1 MCRSIALRIGEH
13 ADPPQ
18 HLPRLCHCQ
27 VSSQLSATRWAGDG
41 FGQGPPLQRA
51 EFEEPD
57 SPKTKWCREPR
68 APWSP
73 CSIVLKGEPWPNPSP
88 PQRAGF
94 KHPGIADAN
103 SLFCAWDPRNTYPMH
118 CPNCLNI
125 VLRFCSS
132 CSVFVSNS
140 FWLAD
145 LEMRKKPAASRPD
158 VESLRMR
165 PAASLPEH
173 VALED
178 CPPSEPKRRTKKK
191 SSSDEH
197 PRKRPAEFRPG
208 VEPPRKRPAA
218 SLPDNVAGEASPF
231 YGTLVAECIA
241 VNTQRLG
248 APAEKELME
257 KLLRDNFR
265 RLLWQRYGRGR
276 ILLHGPLRS

>member
-1 MCRSIALRIGEH
+1 MAKVHLFNELNLRN
-13 ADPPQ
+13 
-18 HLPRLCHCQ
+18 R
-27 VSSQLSATRWAGDG
+27 T
-41 FGQGPPLQRA
+41 PLKQNGVGNQ
-51 EFEEPD
+51 EPLG
-57 SPKTKWCREPR
+57 
-68 APWSP
+68 SP
-73 CSIVLKGEPWPNPSP
+73 CSVVLKGEPWPNPSP

-125 VLRFCSS
+125 LLRFCSS

-140 FWLAD
+140 FCLAD

-191 SSSDEH
+191 SSSYEH

-218 SLPDNVAGEASPF
+218 SLPDNVAGEACLPSEPKRRKHKASPF

-241 VNTQRLG
+241 VNAQRLG
-248 APAEKELME
+248 EPAAKELMA
-257 KLLRDNFR
+257 KLLSRTWTT
-265 RLLWQRYGRGR
+265 LALAPVWQRSHS
-276 ILLHGPLRS
+276 LP